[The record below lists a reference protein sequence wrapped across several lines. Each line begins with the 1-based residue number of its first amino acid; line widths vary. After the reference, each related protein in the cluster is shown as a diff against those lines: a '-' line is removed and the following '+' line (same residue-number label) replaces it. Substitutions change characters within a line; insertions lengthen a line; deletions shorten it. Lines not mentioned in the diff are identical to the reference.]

1 MNSARSDLISKV
13 VTTCKNREGTGEGT
27 WDKGR
32 YKGRYKGG
40 YKYGQGTRGCT
51 REVTREGTREIAKS
65 GHPLVSIFKAISVPS
80 LTQSAMSLMTQR
92 KGVQV

>member
-1 MNSARSDLISKV
+1 MQKQGRDRGRDKGQGEV
-13 VTTCKNREGTGEGT
+13 QGKGHGTREGT
-27 WDKGR
+27 R
-32 YKGRYKGG
+32 GG
-40 YKYGQGTRGCT
+40 T